1 MTTKYLFLKNTQL
14 VSLNSL
20 LFICNTFCKA
30 SKLSVSSDAV
40 FRWNTFQWNF
50 RDVLRKIWSFPSKWV
65 DAHPQICEPVVTST
79 HIISRHKL
87 RSRNKAR
94 AILQNWDSNKV
105 RVETM
110 DKLRGARHQ
119 NFTERFDGPTALCSQ
134 TFAQWDA
141 VEVASLNRVLSWFVA
156 PLPWKVIDFTCKL
169 IETCLLYFNNSP
181 GVFALSPNP
190 SSIAMVRPHLHRA

>member
-20 LFICNTFCKA
+20 LFICNTFCKT

-119 NFTERFDGPTALCSQ
+119 NFTERLMDRLRS
-134 TFAQWDA
+134 
-141 VEVASLNRVLSWFVA
+141 VR
-156 PLPWKVIDFTCKL
+156 K
-169 IETCLLYFNNSP
+169 
-181 GVFALSPNP
+181 LSPNEMP
-190 SSIAMVRPHLHRA
+190 LRWRPWIVCSVDLLPLSLGRWSISLVN